1 MAVIV
6 RNDEQIQVSVTP
18 GLVAGSS
25 SFTFDGTLGKP
36 DYRGYEIVISE
47 YTGRSPM
54 IKGLDFSWNYNTG
67 EFNLLLPGDS
77 LRDQQWYSVHFEN
90 PIVQPINPSP
100 SSLIDATYFIR
111 NITIPNID
119 AARPNSAVN
128 LDRLNSFILK
138 YEPECL
144 INILGYSLYKALLT
158 ETSQR
163 MTDLIYGAEY
173 EDCIGDTVKWDGL
186 IQPSVKI
193 SLIANY
199 IYYYYTEAF
208 ATQSTGV
215 NTQLPKGENAV
226 PYSPGDK
233 MLYAWNFFSEHANEL
248 YSFLWS
254 NNKVTPFT
262 YPEFT
267 RSQYCKSRDFSRSNN
282 SPF

>member
-1 MAVIV
+1 MAVVV
-6 RNDEQIQVSVTP
+6 RNDEQIQVDVTV
-18 GLVAGSS
+18 GLVAGSL

-54 IKGLDFSWNYNTG
+54 IKALDFSWDYVHG
-67 EFNLLLPGDS
+67 VFNLLLPGDV
-77 LRDQQWYSVHFEN
+77 LRHHQWYNVHFEN

-111 NITIPNID
+111 NITITNID
-119 AARPNSAVN
+119 AIRPNNAVN
-128 LDRLNSFILK
+128 LDRLNSYILK

-144 INILGYSLYKALLT
+144 LGILGYSLYKVLLT

-173 EDCIGDTVKWDGL
+173 VDCNGDTQNWQGL
-186 IQPSVKI
+186 IQPTLKI

-199 IYYYYTEAF
+199 IYYYYTQALI
-208 ATQSTGV
+208 TQSTGV
-215 NTQLPKGENAV
+215 NTSIPKGERAV
-226 PYSPGDK
+226 AYSPADK
-233 MLYAWNFFSEHANEL
+233 MINAWEFFNEQSCDL

-254 NNKVTPFT
+254 KNKTSPLV

-267 RSQYCKSRDFSRSNN
+267 RKQYCISSEFSRSNY